1 MEYTYQDF
9 LAYALIYA
17 ANADFEFLPEE
28 RAYILSK
35 VGMEEYERMSAL
47 FDEHS
52 DMESLRFLS
61 ENATLYLRNSIDR
74 NKMMEELKELFLA
87 DHEMDTLEENIWR
100 VLDDILS

>member
-1 MEYTYQDF
+1 MDYTYQDF

-28 RAYILSK
+28 RAHILSK
-35 VGMEEYERMSAL
+35 VGVQEYEAMSAL

-52 DMESLRFLS
+52 DMDSLRFLS
-61 ENATLYLRNSIDR
+61 ENATLYLRSPADR
-74 NKMMEELKELFLA
+74 NKMMEEIKQLFLA